1 MREGKI
7 VKRGIYSTHIHTLI
21 DQIQIQIAVTLIQK
35 MPMRGIEL
43 GAYGSEDQR
52 STLKLLLL
60 DTTRVS
66 VRFDLRPVFHT

>member
-43 GAYGSEDQR
+43 GTYGYLGLYCASG
-52 STLKLLLL
+52 LLWL
-60 DTTRVS
+60 
-66 VRFDLRPVFHT
+66 HTINV